1 MKRNTFNMV
10 ICYQTCSFSATCRNS
25 LTSSKWMVPLTSL
38 PLGNRTQTAFSP
50 GILLSSS
57 NQRVLEYGAKNSQ
70 CTFNAFESVSKQ
82 RSEPC
87 DLLVSS
93 KRHMGNDHFEISQ
106 IFQFWVKQFQKK
118 RGKIAVSLTLIWE
131 KGLR

>member
-1 MKRNTFNMV
+1 
-10 ICYQTCSFSATCRNS
+10 
-25 LTSSKWMVPLTSL
+25 MVPLTSL

-57 NQRVLEYGAKNSQ
+57 NQRVLEYGAKNSLR
-70 CTFNAFESVSKQ
+70 TFNALESVSKQ

-93 KRHMGNDHFEISQ
+93 KRHMGNDHFELSQ
-106 IFQFWVKQFQKK
+106 IFQFWAKQFQKK
-118 RGKIAVSLTLIWE
+118 RGKIAASLTLIWE

>member
-10 ICYQTCSFSATCRNS
+10 IYYQTCRFSATFRNS

-57 NQRVLEYGAKNSQ
+57 NQRVLEFGAKNSQ
-70 CTFNAFESVSKQ
+70 CTFTAFESVSKQ
-82 RSEPC
+82 RK
-87 DLLVSS
+87 VSHVTS
-93 KRHMGNDHFEISQ
+93 LSAQRGTWETITSNFPKFSNFGQNSF
-106 IFQFWVKQFQKK
+106 KK
-118 RGKIAVSLTLIWE
+118 RGE
-131 KGLR
+131 K